1 MPRRIGLA
9 ERGPRCSP
17 RVPGSCLAYQPVR
30 GGLWLGRRLRSIR
43 PHEAFQRKP
52 ERGHDQAEDD
62 DRQHCEGQAH
72 HHPCPGQAACWPG
85 QRTGCRWAAV
95 GGRRTASPLAAL
107 GSPGIE
113 APTSSGWPADIL
125 QLPSGYLPPPQV
137 PRTLRQWFDPTV
149 AAAPG
154 GYVRRSSVLP
164 DGRFPRAADQGKL
177 PADQI
182 KGPSA
187 EGRSS

>member
-17 RVPGSCLAYQPVR
+17 RVPGSCLAYQPAR

-52 ERGHDQAEDD
+52 ERDHDQAEDD

-72 HHPCPGQAACWPG
+72 HHPCPGQDACWPG

-113 APTSSGWPADIL
+113 APTSRPDGLRTSCSSRAPAERIPATTPGSSDTAAVVRPDSGSRPGRIR
-125 QLPSGYLPPPQV
+125 PPQFGAAG
-137 PRTLRQWFDPTV
+137 RQIPQGSR
-149 AAAPG
+149 PG
-154 GYVRRSSVLP
+154 
-164 DGRFPRAADQGKL
+164 
-177 PADQI
+177 
-182 KGPSA
+182 
-187 EGRSS
+187 